1 MGQTTIK
8 RKLEDCINADNAVK
22 TKDILLKNRV
32 LLNQYINKTE
42 DMTPLMLC
50 AKYDSVKC
58 LDVMIDLLANIK
70 IKHSKKGDGI
80 IHIASER
87 DNVKVLKQIIGKG
100 IEDKNLLNAY
110 EMNCLDS
117 AIINRSYLSSCYL
130 VHQQQMT
137 LRPFEEYANMMNLL
151 GIKEF
156 KLGLFIQ
163 CVNDNVLLE
172 NTPSFLYK
180 INELRDE
187 KEMKNLVFEDS
198 NLTHSNISN
207 IKNNEIKNSFEKD
220 KKEISVSNDLKGNI
234 VKNNTYVNKSNTISY
249 KDSENP
255 YSKEIENNDVLI
267 LDTETYYRKESVDS
281 E

>member
-8 RKLEDCINADNAVK
+8 KKLEECISADNAIK

-32 LLNQYINKTE
+32 LLNQYINKSE

-50 AKYDSVKC
+50 AKYNSSKC
-58 LDVMIDLLANIK
+58 LDVLIELLANTK
-70 IKHSKKGDGI
+70 IRHSKKGDGI

-87 DNVKVLKQIIGKG
+87 DNVKILNNIIGKG

-117 AIINRSYLSSCYL
+117 AIINRCYLSACYL

-156 KLGLFIQ
+156 RLGLFIE
-163 CVNDNVLLE
+163 CVKDNIPLE

-180 INELRDE
+180 VNELVDV
-187 KEMKNLVFEDS
+187 KEMKNVVFEDS
-198 NLTHSNISN
+198 NTTLTNY
-207 IKNNEIKNSFEKD
+207 KNNEVKSKNSEV
-220 KKEISVSNDLKGNI
+220 KEYNYDLNGQSIKQNTFISI
-234 VKNNTYVNKSNTISY
+234 NKSNTINY
-249 KDSENP
+249 KDSELN
-255 YSKEIENNDVLI
+255 KMKNLDNNEVLI
-267 LDTETYYRKESVDS
+267 LDTEHHERRESIDS
-281 E
+281 T